1 MTQGRGDT
9 AKIMIRRCGD
19 TEKIMTRG
27 CGDTGTRGNGKTRQS
42 QVCFA
47 ASPCLRVSASLFSSV
62 ICFFTILFFLV
73 SCSSGA
79 KGKQMMPKPVPVLA
93 AAAVLK
99 DVPVQLTAIG
109 NVEAYST
116 VEVNSRIGGQLVLV
130 HFKEGQDVNKGDI
143 LFTIDPRP
151 FEAALKQAEANL
163 VRDTAQLNNARQQEQ
178 RYQELVKKGYVSQAD
193 YDQMRTNAD
202 ALEATVK
209 ADKAAVENARLQL
222 TYCFIYSPIT
232 GRTGNLLVHQGN
244 IIKENDKTIVTINQ
258 VQPIYVSFNVPEQ
271 RLAEIKK
278 YSAGERLKVIAS
290 FPQSDGIPLQGELT
304 FIDNSVDRTTGTIR
318 LKATFANSDRRL
330 WPGQFVNVTL
340 NLTTRPNAI
349 VAPSQAIQTG
359 QQGQYV
365 FVIRSDATV
374 EMRPVAVSMTVG
386 SESVI
391 DKGVAPGEQVVTDG
405 QLRLIPGAKV
415 EIKVA
420 Q

>member
-1 MTQGRGDT
+1 
-9 AKIMIRRCGD
+9 
-19 TEKIMTRG
+19 
-27 CGDTGTRGNGKTRQS
+27 
-42 QVCFA
+42 
-47 ASPCLRVSASLFSSV
+47 
-62 ICFFTILFFLV
+62 
-73 SCSSGA
+73 
-79 KGKQMMPKPVPVLA
+79 MMPKPVPVLA